1 MGRFDVVI
9 RQFSVRPNVSETAN
23 VKKCL
28 KIGLALRVVSI
39 YHNTYYAEKIFY
51 VLKISG
57 LGDGAFLVGA

>member
-1 MGRFDVVI
+1 MGRFGVVI
-9 RQFSVRPNVSETAN
+9 QRFPWRPNVSETAN

-39 YHNTYYAEKIFY
+39 YHNTHYAEKIFY

-57 LGDGAFLVGA
+57 LVDGVFLVSA

>member
-1 MGRFDVVI
+1 MGRFGVVI

-39 YHNTYYAEKIFY
+39 YHNAHYAEKIFY
-51 VLKISG
+51 ALKISG
-57 LGDGAFLVGA
+57 LGDGVFWVSA